1 MGFNLKEFALDP
13 LDAFGYRAQNYNAEE
28 AAKQRE
34 WEERMS
40 NTAHQREV
48 ADLEAAG
55 LNRTLAATEGATTPG
70 GSAASIS
77 RGNANPLDFLN
88 LIMQAKKI
96 GVEQQ
101 QANTAENVGAANAE
115 AMRAQA
121 DVYSAQAEQLRNF
134 EANIHDAPIVKT
146 LKSAIK
152 HSPNSADGVRAI
164 KDGLDWA
171 SSVSNTAKIKQNEKK
186 AQERFEHQEYIKA
199 HPNWGWKKA
208 FNRGAK

>member
-13 LDAFGYRAQNYNAEE
+13 ADIFGYRAQNYNA
-28 AAKQRE
+28 KQAGEQRA

-40 NTAHQREV
+40 NTAHQREA

-55 LNRTLAATEGATTPG
+55 LNRTLAATDGATTPG
-70 GSAASIS
+70 GSAATTS
-77 RGNANPLDFLN
+77 RGNADPLGFLS

-101 QANTAENVGAANAE
+101 QANTAQEVGAANAE
-115 AMRAQA
+115 TMRAQA
-121 DVYSAQAEQLRNF
+121 DVYSAQAEQIRNF
-134 EANIHDAPIVKT
+134 EANIHDAPVVKI

-171 SSVSNTAKIKQNEKK
+171 NGISNRAKIQRAEKK